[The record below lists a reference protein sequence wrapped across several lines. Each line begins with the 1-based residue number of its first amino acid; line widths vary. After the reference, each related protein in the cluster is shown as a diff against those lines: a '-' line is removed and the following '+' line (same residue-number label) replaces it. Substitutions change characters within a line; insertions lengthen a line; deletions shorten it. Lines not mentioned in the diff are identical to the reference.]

1 MVIGIEFWMKDST
14 RLVDSIE
21 TGNTLGTEEVS
32 RILMKIYTKTGDAG
46 QTGLFGGPRVTKDHA
61 RIEAFGTVDELNS
74 HLGMA
79 RAQPSANLFDEL
91 LRVIQCDLFELGA
104 ELATPGDHDERI
116 KVCQVQALENAI
128 DKYEE
133 DLEPLASFILPTG
146 SPLAASL
153 HVARTVC
160 RRAERRVVTLAG
172 RLETTVP
179 ANAIEYL
186 NRLGDLLFVLA
197 RTVNKQAHVV
207 DDPWH
212 PS

>member
-1 MVIGIEFWMKDST
+1 MLLI
-14 RLVDSIE
+14 
-21 TGNTLGTEEVS
+21 NTKKNLSHS
-32 RILMKIYTKTGDAG
+32 RILFC
-46 QTGLFGGPRVTKDHA
+46 QQ
-61 RIEAFGTVDELNS
+61 EA
-74 HLGMA
+74 HL
-79 RAQPSANLFDEL
+79 L
-91 LRVIQCDLFELGA
+91 
-104 ELATPGDHDERI
+104 
-116 KVCQVQALENAI
+116 
-128 DKYEE
+128 
-133 DLEPLASFILPTG
+133 
-146 SPLAASL
+146 ASL

-197 RTVNKQAHVV
+197 RTVNSKANVV